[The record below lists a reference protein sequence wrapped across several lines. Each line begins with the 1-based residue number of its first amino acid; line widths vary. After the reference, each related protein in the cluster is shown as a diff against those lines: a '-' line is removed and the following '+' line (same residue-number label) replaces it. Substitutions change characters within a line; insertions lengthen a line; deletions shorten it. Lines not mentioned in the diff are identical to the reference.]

1 MKRVIRMSVELPDIE
16 ATENDIEE
24 FIAFQLNAGCKISC
38 DNPFL
43 GDEITV
49 NDYCIEDN
57 N

>member
-1 MKRVIRMSVELPDIE
+1 MKRVIRMSVELPDIK

-24 FIAFQLNAGCKISC
+24 FIAFQLNASCEISC

-49 NDYCIEDN
+49 KDYYIEDK
-57 N
+57 